1 MTGALGL
8 AAAVAGASAVALLG
22 VDAGAGRRRLA
33 RSGIVVRADAG
44 AGRPRRR
51 RPSSGGSASTT
62 AALACGALGL
72 ALAVLLG
79 GPVGALVGTVSG
91 VDAWRLL
98 GRLEPRSVVRRRE
111 RLAAQAPEAADLL
124 AACLAS
130 GAALPQALAAVAE
143 AVPAPACDEL
153 ARVVAQVRLG
163 AGAGQAWAA
172 LLAVDSTA
180 AMARAV
186 QRSSETGAPLVEA
199 LTRAADD
206 LRARRRGE
214 LLAAAR
220 VAGVTAVLPLGL
232 CFLPAFALLG
242 VVPVVVSLVVEVV
255 AL

>member
-8 AAAVAGASAVALLG
+8 AAAVVVATAVALLG
-22 VDAGAGRRRLA
+22 LDSGAGRRRLA
-33 RSGIVVRADAG
+33 RTGLAAPMGRG
-44 AGRPRRR
+44 AGRTGPPRTA
-51 RPSSGGSASTT
+51 PGGAPAAT
-62 AALACGALGL
+62 AVACGALGV

-79 GPVGALVGTVSG
+79 GPIGVLVGALAGAV
-91 VDAWRLL
+91 AWRWL
-98 GRLEPRSVVRRRE
+98 GRLEPRALGRRRE
-111 RLAAQAPEAADLL
+111 RLAAQTPEAADLL

-130 GAALPQALAAVAE
+130 GAPLAQALAAVSE
-143 AVPAPACDEL
+143 AVPAPAGDEL
-153 ARVVAQVRLG
+153 ARVVAQLRLG
-163 AGAGQAWAA
+163 AGAAQAWAP
-172 LLAVDSTA
+172 LLAAESTA
-180 AMARAV
+180 ALARAV
-186 QRSSETGAPLVEA
+186 QRSSETGAPLAQA
-199 LTRAADD
+199 LTRVADD